1 MIRLALLCALMAG
14 QATAQDVASAP
25 AGELRVLDKITGSV
39 TDLTLA
45 KGETATVGHLSVTLD
60 DCRYPVDNPSGNAFG
75 ALAVYYQN
83 APEPV
88 FRGWMIAQAPAIN
101 AMEHP
106 RYDVWVLRC
115 ITS

>member
-1 MIRLALLCALMAG
+1 MIRLAVLCVWLAG
-14 QATAQDVASAP
+14 AAAAQDVASAG
-25 AGELRVLDKITGSV
+25 AGELRVLDKITGIV
-39 TDLTLA
+39 TDLTLT
-45 KGETATVGHLSVTLD
+45 KGETAKVGHLSVTLD
-60 DCRYPVDNPSGNAFG
+60 DCRYPIDNPSGNAFG

-83 APEPV
+83 SPEPV